1 MIDLS
6 SLDKAVDSL
15 GRAIAVS
22 ETQSE
27 TQAGDRDL
35 RETIRAGVIQNFE
48 FTYELCWKMLKRQL
62 EATSP
67 SSSSIDQMA
76 FRDLIRTGAERGLV
90 EDPKRWFDYRDQRNI
105 TSHTYDDAKAEAVYT
120 TAVAFVHDARDL
132 LTKLKARNTDD

>member
-22 ETQSE
+22 EAQIATR
-27 TQAGDRDL
+27 AGDRNL

-48 FTYELCWKMLKRQL
+48 FSYELCWKMLKRQL
-62 EATSP
+62 EQTSP
-67 SSSSIDQMA
+67 SSSSIDQMS

-90 EDPKRWFDYRDQRNI
+90 EDPKRWFDYRNQRNI
-105 TSHTYDDAKAEAVYT
+105 TLHTYDDAKAEAVYA